1 MDFLKTMLAC
11 SAILAF
17 AACSDD
23 ASTQA
28 KGEKNPVSLE
38 NGSASVADEAP
49 GDSMVF
55 FNPSIYLL
63 GYRNTQY
70 SAMCNLPSEPTL
82 IPVNEWTFHR
92 LMPVLKHRLD
102 QRGGTENCHYYLVAW
117 EHSRNNAYYNLDH
130 VGQDSIVITMASLNE
145 NSDVVLAD
153 EIQEFFALET
163 CGETLNLNTPI
174 VVKNATCGPDN
185 CSSFDQVENGETWI
199 RQDLL
204 AAREQCVARCIAD
217 TTGSDLLRKMIRMNP
232 EKTCGELCDGY
243 AMEATTFYCNY
254 IPDND
259 TLGISC
265 SMGGCGVQVI
275 ED

>member
-11 SAILAF
+11 SVILAF

-38 NGSASVADEAP
+38 NGSASIMDAAP

-82 IPVNEWTFHR
+82 IPVNVGVFHR

-130 VGQDSIVITMASLNE
+130 VGQDSIVITMAAPNE
-145 NSDVVLAD
+145 NMDTPLLDD
-153 EIQEFFALET
+153 EIQEFFAVET
-163 CGETLNLNTPI
+163 CDGTLDLNAPI

-185 CSSFDQVENGETWI
+185 CSSFEQLENGKIWF

-204 AAREQCVARCIAD
+204 EAREQCVATCLANPKKSELFQAD
-217 TTGSDLLRKMIRMNP
+217 PERACSEWCDMYAVEAMN
-232 EKTCGELCDGY
+232 
-243 AMEATTFYCNY
+243 FYCRY
-254 IPDND
+254 ESND
-259 TLGISC
+259 GERGIGC
-265 SMGGCGVQVI
+265 SAINCRGGL
-275 ED
+275 D

>member
-17 AACSDD
+17 AACSEN

-28 KGEKNPVSLE
+28 NSERNPVSLKNDKE
-38 NGSASVADEAP
+38 SASVADEAP

-130 VGQDSIVITMASLNE
+130 VGQDSIVITMAAPNE
-145 NSDVVLAD
+145 NMDTPLLDD
-153 EIQEFFALET
+153 EIQEFFAVET
-163 CGETLNLNTPI
+163 CDGTLDLNAPI
-174 VVKNATCGPDN
+174 VVKNAICGPDN
-185 CSSFDQVENGETWI
+185 CSSFNQVENGETWI

-204 AAREQCVARCIAD
+204 AARDQCIARCL
-217 TTGSDLLRKMIRMNP
+217 SDP
-232 EKTCGELCDGY
+232 TCMELCDGY
-243 AMEATTFYCNY
+243 AMEAAEFYCNY